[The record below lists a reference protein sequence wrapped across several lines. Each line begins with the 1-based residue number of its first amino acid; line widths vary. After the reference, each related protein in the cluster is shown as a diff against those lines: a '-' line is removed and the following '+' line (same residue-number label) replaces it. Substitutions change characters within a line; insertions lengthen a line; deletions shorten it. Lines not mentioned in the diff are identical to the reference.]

1 MEVPIRVNYLP
12 TKGRSTEQ
20 AYQIS
25 LQHIFVIL
33 IATALAMPFVSIY
46 LRSKSKAD
54 LIQLS
59 VSWLAM
65 FVSISICLFV
75 GYRRRKRAE
84 ARAGKLVLAIQTMR
98 RSILM
103 PIFGL
108 LLKLGLA
115 TLLMSGRGIPFWFS
129 LLVAVFFGYSIASS
143 LHWFFLAGFD
153 RIEFRE
159 HGYLCGHFLTS
170 WCKVKEIA
178 KSTRRGKTQ
187 ILLVLRKTKWA
198 LDIPIDMCDDADRIV
213 QSLNDARIQCLS
225 FPKNRA
231 RIGTTETRGTQR
243 NGK

>member
-1 MEVPIRVNYLP
+1 MEVPFRVKYLS

-20 AYQIS
+20 AYQVS
-25 LQHIFVIL
+25 LQQIFVIL
-33 IATALAMPFVSIY
+33 IATALAMPFLSIY

-54 LIQLS
+54 LVQLS

-65 FVSISICLFV
+65 FVSFAICLFV

-84 ARAGKLVLAIQTMR
+84 ARAGKLVLAIQKVR

-108 LLKLGLA
+108 ILNLGLA
-115 TLLMSGRGIPFWFS
+115 TSLMSGRGVPFWFS
-129 LLVAVFFGYSIASS
+129 LLVAVFFGYSIARS

-159 HGYLCGHFLTS
+159 HGYLCGDFLTS
-170 WCKVKEIA
+170 WRKIKEVG
-178 KSTRRGKTQ
+178 KSTRCGKTQ
-187 ILLVLRKTKWA
+187 IHLVLRKTKWA

-213 QSLNDARIQCLS
+213 QCLNDARMQCLS

-231 RIGTTETRGTQR
+231 
-243 NGK
+243 